1 VIFII
6 GVLIGRWLAVQG
18 RRRRYA
24 RAPIVEHAGG
34 FNPRRI
40 DGARDSDMKAVYKAL
55 AAIAIVPIGWTSTAA
70 AQPNEKQK
78 AFVENSLSRLN
89 LSTAKT
95 VGLTA
100 FAIHFVERCEPPRV
114 RRKPFGLS
122 HAAMTVVRTRRSIYA
137 RYLPRQGNQRVGR
150 PRSCGR
156 LLLPS

>member
-18 RRRRYA
+18 RGYA
-24 RAPIVEHAGG
+24 RAPFVEHGG
-34 FNPRRI
+34 AFNPRRI

-100 FAIHFVERCEPPRV
+100 FAIGFV
-114 RRKPFGLS
+114 GS
-122 HAAMTVVRTRRSIYA
+122 HLV
-137 RYLPRQGNQRVGR
+137 
-150 PRSCGR
+150 
-156 LLLPS
+156 

>member
-1 VIFII
+1 MIFII

-24 RAPIVEHAGG
+24 RAPFVEHGGG

-40 DGARDSDMKAVYKAL
+40 DGARDSYMKAVYKAL
-55 AAIAIVPIGWTSTAA
+55 AAIAIVPIGLTSTAA

-78 AFVENSLSRLN
+78 AFVENSLNRLN
-89 LSTAKT
+89 LSTAKK

-114 RRKPFGLS
+114 RWKPFGLS
-122 HAAMTVVRTRRSIYA
+122 HAAMAGCSSMA
-137 RYLPRQGNQRVGR
+137 
-150 PRSCGR
+150 
-156 LLLPS
+156 